1 MQRAILFCLLS
12 CLVGGAA
19 AQPPNGYRVGA
30 QPIPISPNH
39 AVGAKIGQVRFLGML
54 VLPRINVGGQRLI
67 DLSDL
72 AWDEDEQVL
81 YAISNKGAL
90 FALRP
95 RIEHD
100 RLVDVGV
107 LRAMPLLDPDGRPL
121 KRRLND
127 AEGMDILNGANGRS
141 GDTRLILS
149 FEGPARVMSFD
160 TQGSPLHAHALP
172 APLND
177 EKRYAGRNRSLE
189 ALAIHPRYGILVAP
203 EDPLRGSAPNE
214 SAIFS
219 LAGTRWRYPLQDDA
233 SIVALKADGEDA
245 VLVLERNFDLFGGT
259 AIALRRFYLS
269 GARAGRLDTLMALS
283 GSEGFKLDNFE
294 GLARHRGRRF
304 FLVSD
309 DNDAFYQKTLL
320 LYIELL
326 TDP

>member
-1 MQRAILFCLLS
+1 MQRAILFCLLA

-19 AQPPNGYRVGA
+19 AQPQNGYRIGA
-30 QPIPISPNH
+30 RATPLSPNH
-39 AVGAKIGQVRFLGML
+39 PVGARVDQVRFLGML
-54 VLPRINVGGQRLI
+54 LLPRIVIGGQRLI

-100 RLVDVGV
+100 RLVDVSI

-127 AEGMDILNGANGRS
+127 AEGMDILNGANGRR
-141 GDTRLILS
+141 GDARLLLS

-160 TQGSPLHAHALP
+160 TQGSPLQAHALP
-172 APLND
+172 SPLND

-189 ALAIHPRYGILVAP
+189 ALGIHPQHGVLVAP
-203 EDPLRGSAPNE
+203 EDPLRGSAPKTT
-214 SAIFS
+214 AIFN
-219 LAGTRWRYPLQDDA
+219 LAGTAWRYPLHDDA

-259 AIALRRFYLS
+259 AVALRRFYLS
-269 GARAGRLDTLMALS
+269 GARAGRVDTLMTLS
-283 GSEGFKLDNFE
+283 ASEGFNLDNFE

>member
-1 MQRAILFCLLS
+1 MQRAALFCLL
-12 CLVGGAA
+12 CGLIGGAV
-19 AQPPNGYRVGA
+19 AQPTNGYRVGA
-30 QPIPISPNH
+30 QPIALSPHH
-39 AVGAKIGQVRFLGML
+39 AVGAKVGQVRFLGML
-54 VLPRINVGGQRLI
+54 VLPRINIGGQRLI

-141 GDTRLILS
+141 GDTRLVLS

-172 APLND
+172 ALLND

-189 ALAIHPRYGILVAP
+189 ALGIHPRHGILVAP
-203 EDPLRGSAPNE
+203 EDPLRGSTPGE
-214 SAIFS
+214 TAIFN
-219 LAGTRWRYPLQDDA
+219 LTGTRWRYPLQNDA
-233 SIVALKADGEDA
+233 SIVALKADGDDA

-269 GARAGRLDTLMALS
+269 GTRAGRLDTLMDLS
-283 GSEGFKLDNFE
+283 ASDGFNLDNFE

-326 TDP
+326 SDP